1 MMIST
6 TRLALLPISTNDAH
20 FLYRLMNTAGWLQFI
35 GDRKIDTTDKAR
47 QYINQ
52 LIARTDCTYWVVRLK
67 TNNTPIGVISFL
79 KRDYLEFFDIGF
91 AFLPEYHGKGYAQE
105 ASEAV
110 LKKVMQTAEHHT
122 VQATTLPENERSI
135 KLLQQLGFRFLEER
149 IDEDIK
155 FHVFETSKK

>member
-1 MMIST
+1 
-6 TRLALLPISTNDAH
+6 
-20 FLYRLMNTAGWLQFI
+20 
-35 GDRKIDTTDKAR
+35 
-47 QYINQ
+47 
-52 LIARTDCTYWVVRLK
+52 
-67 TNNTPIGVISFL
+67 NTPIGVISFL

-110 LKKVMQTAEHHT
+110 LKQVMQTPEHHT
-122 VQATTLPENERSI
+122 VQATTLPENEKSI
-135 KLLQQLGFRFLEER
+135 KLLQQLGFHFLEER

>member
-6 TRLALLPISTNDAH
+6 KRLDLALINTNDAH
-20 FLYRLMNTAGWLQFI
+20 FIYRLMNTEGWLQFI
-35 GDRKIDTTDKAR
+35 GDRKIDGPATAR
-47 QYINQ
+47 KYIEQ
-52 LIARTDCTYWVVRLK
+52 LMRKPDCNYWVVRLQS
-67 TNNTPIGVISFL
+67 TNLPIGLISFL

-91 AFLPEYHGKGYAQE
+91 AFLPEYTKQGYAYE

-110 LKKVMQTAEHHT
+110 LQKIMQTSEHHT

-135 KLLQQLGFRFLEER
+135 KLLQKLGFRFLEER

-155 FHVFETSKK
+155 FHVFETNKK

>member
-1 MMIST
+1 MIGT
-6 TRLALLPISTNDAH
+6 NRLALLPVTTNDAH
-20 FLYRLMNTAGWLQFI
+20 FIYRLMNTEGWLRFI
-35 GDRKIDTTDKAR
+35 GDRKVDTPEKAR
-47 QYINQ
+47 HYISQ
-52 LIARTDCTYWVVRLK
+52 LLARTDCTYWVVRLK

-110 LKKVMQTAEHHT
+110 LKQVMQTPEHHT
-122 VQATTLPENERSI
+122 VQATTLPENEKSI
-135 KLLQQLGFRFLEER
+135 KLLQQLGFHFLEER

>member
-1 MMIST
+1 MIST
-6 TRLALLPISTNDAH
+6 TRLALLPVTTNDAH

-35 GDRKIDTTDKAR
+35 GDRKIDSADKAR
-47 QYINQ
+47 QYIAQ
-52 LIARTDCTYWVVRLK
+52 LLARTDCTYWVVRLK

-110 LKKVMQTAEHHT
+110 LKQVMQTPEHHT
-122 VQATTLPENERSI
+122 VQATTLPENEKSI
-135 KLLQQLGFRFLEER
+135 KLLQQLGFHFLEER

>member
-1 MMIST
+1 MIGT
-6 TRLALLPISTNDAH
+6 NRLALLPVTTNDAH
-20 FLYRLMNTAGWLQFI
+20 FIYRLMNTEGWLRFI
-35 GDRKIDTTDKAR
+35 GDRKVDTPEKAR
-47 QYINQ
+47 HYISQ
-52 LIARTDCTYWVVRLK
+52 LLARTDCTYWVVRLK

-110 LKKVMQTAEHHT
+110 LKQVMQTPEHHT
-122 VQATTLPENERSI
+122 VQATTLPENEKSI